1 MQLFSNCMNCVPYRM
16 SNIFLL
22 VIIDTYVFKYNAL
35 ILRNIYGSNS
45 DGDCGFLQW
54 HIAIEDCLVGFQ
66 SSKFSTKGLAL
77 LAQLNGIVKYCCLKM
92 FDIQP
97 VPLHPTTARSHVGLK
112 ARSDIDVKERVLEF
126 VRDLAME
133 LDWCLI
139 NEKVCFGNNRDDYD
153 RADSFVLAL
162 NSVLASRREILHC
175 SNLKAEVME
184 SCFEEFENNVL
195 NSGHNLNYIFD
206 PKRRRNMRTLKTKTE
221 QKRYKK
227 PQREEMESYFSHV
240 YTCSFNKWTRK
251 DAGKW
256 TSTLQDIRSS

>member
-1 MQLFSNCMNCVPYRM
+1 M

-112 ARSDIDVKERVLEF
+112 ARSDIDVKEV
-126 VRDLAME
+126 
-133 LDWCLI
+133 
-139 NEKVCFGNNRDDYD
+139 
-153 RADSFVLAL
+153 
-162 NSVLASRREILHC
+162 
-175 SNLKAEVME
+175 
-184 SCFEEFENNVL
+184 
-195 NSGHNLNYIFD
+195 IFD
-206 PKRRRNMRTLKTKTE
+206 
-221 QKRYKK
+221 YI
-227 PQREEMESYFSHV
+227 
-240 YTCSFNKWTRK
+240 C
-251 DAGKW
+251 
-256 TSTLQDIRSS
+256 